1 MDTSQRALLYCA
13 VFTAVWLAKRAQE
26 FHPENNKILFALK
39 MLLGFIIF
47 LALVILT
54 LISTAEIGMLAT
66 FMCMML
72 GVPLSLLIWVGV
84 ETLIKN
90 AKEK

>member
-26 FHPENNKILFALK
+26 FHPENKLILSVLKKLLAIILFMILF
-39 MLLGFIIF
+39 LLS
-47 LALVILT
+47 LV
-54 LISTAEIGMLAT
+54 STAEIGMLAT

-84 ETLIKN
+84 GTLIKN